1 MIYLSGEGSDPRL
14 VEIAFEY
21 ANLKQ
26 TVDVRVWYPDVQMSI
41 KLTDDRLSEIKG
53 WKIKKET

>member
-1 MIYLSGEGSDPRL
+1 MIYLSGEGSDPRI
-14 VEIAFEY
+14 VEIVLEY
-21 ANLKQ
+21 ANIKH

-53 WKIKKET
+53 WKVQAET